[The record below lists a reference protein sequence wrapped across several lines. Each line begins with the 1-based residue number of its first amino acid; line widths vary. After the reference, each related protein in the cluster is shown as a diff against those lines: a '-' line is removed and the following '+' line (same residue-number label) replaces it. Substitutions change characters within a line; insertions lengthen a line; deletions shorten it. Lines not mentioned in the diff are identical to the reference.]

1 MMRFNFTEI
10 PAPLLRESYLLGE
23 PWMFYVF
30 MFVGVLIAGTQWN
43 YSKNIREIFYAV
55 INIRMLREILREE
68 IVLTSRTSQLLI
80 VLSHISLAVFFYLA
94 LSLYEIGIAGVS
106 LSGFL
111 KYLLILTIITFIYF
125 VKIIIIRGM
134 RLLFNGDYS
143 LREYE
148 FNYGLL
154 LKIAGIGLFPISL
167 LLAYSKV
174 IPSDVLVVL
183 GLILIVAS
191 VVWRWARGWLNAVTN
206 RISIVYIILYLCT
219 LEILPAVVLLKVLL
233 VRS

>member
-1 MMRFNFTEI
+1 
-10 PAPLLRESYLLGE
+10 
-23 PWMFYVF
+23 
-30 MFVGVLIAGTQWN
+30 
-43 YSKNIREIFYAV
+43 
-55 INIRMLREILREE
+55 
-68 IVLTSRTSQLLI
+68 
-80 VLSHISLAVFFYLA
+80 
-94 LSLYEIGIAGVS
+94 
-106 LSGFL
+106 
-111 KYLLILTIITFIYF
+111 
-125 VKIIIIRGM
+125 M

-154 LKIAGIGLFPISL
+154 LKVAGSGLFPLCL

-174 IPSDVLVVL
+174 IPSDFLVLI

-191 VVWRWARGWLNAVTN
+191 IAWRWARGWLNAVTN

>member
-1 MMRFNFTEI
+1 
-10 PAPLLRESYLLGE
+10 
-23 PWMFYVF
+23 
-30 MFVGVLIAGTQWN
+30 
-43 YSKNIREIFYAV
+43 
-55 INIRMLREILREE
+55 
-68 IVLTSRTSQLLI
+68 
-80 VLSHISLAVFFYLA
+80 
-94 LSLYEIGIAGVS
+94 
-106 LSGFL
+106 
-111 KYLLILTIITFIYF
+111 
-125 VKIIIIRGM
+125 
-134 RLLFNGDYS
+134 
-143 LREYE
+143 
-148 FNYGLL
+148 
-154 LKIAGIGLFPISL
+154 LFPISL